1 VVGPPLA
8 KELTVELNERT
19 ALEDLVDRIRLLRS
33 LVESMAMGLTVDEM
47 PDEEAD
53 LLNEILDS
61 I

>member
-1 VVGPPLA
+1 M
-8 KELTVELNERT
+8 ELNERT
-19 ALEDLVDRIRLLRS
+19 ALEDLVERIRLLRS

>member
-1 VVGPPLA
+1 MD
-8 KELTVELNERT
+8 LNERT
-19 ALEDLVDRIRLLRS
+19 ALEHLVERIRLLRS